1 MGLGAGLGDVDVVD
15 VVDVAHGCLQ
25 KVDFA
30 LHPFRP
36 QILPFRDPHKPALFA
51 LLDLPAT

>member
-1 MGLGAGLGDVDVVD
+1 MGLGAGLGDVDVD
-15 VVDVAHGCLQ
+15 VVDVAHECLQ

-51 LLDLPAT
+51 LLDLPAK

>member
-1 MGLGAGLGDVDVVD
+1 MGLGAGFGDVDID
-15 VVDVAHGCLQ
+15 VDVAHGYLQ

-30 LHPFRP
+30 IHPFRP

-51 LLDLPAT
+51 LLDLPAA